1 MTYLQKTII
10 SNRLSENEINNKYGT
25 LDNVVNLNITDLELE
40 NIEKLKDIKKAS
52 EVLINNLDSL
62 VILSVDID
70 CDGITSGY
78 LGYRI
83 LKDIMCVNDVEVVI
97 GTRSAGRG
105 VNALVTNKIMKN
117 VIKRDTKK
125 KVLLITADHGTN
137 DNNSYRELRG
147 LVKNIDIIVTD
158 HHVVDTPTDAIDA
171 LVNNMQEGS
180 SYHNSLCGSG
190 TLFLLLY
197 YTVAKYYKRTI
208 EDLTEYLPYV
218 AISTLSDRVSL
229 KSPVN
234 RYFVRRGLEV
244 INSNPDIN
252 FRLLK
257 QTLKITGEVTYADLT
272 YTIAPFINTANR
284 TSVEEIMLGC
294 LICDIEEKK
303 KVLLDYLDEMNTCR
317 KKEVKRVIGELSLDR
332 DMKSTQNSVV
342 IEIDSNYM
350 VSGIVA
356 SNLNETLDKPAVCVS
371 RVQNKF
377 VGSCRSNDFNILDTI
392 NQLKSDHPGI
402 VLHCAG
408 HHSACGVEISGDRLE
423 DFRLLLDKYVNVE
436 SASLSL
442 FEFHVTHDD
451 INMELYKEIEVLAPF
466 GQEWPEVTFTTEPVT
481 VVSSFNNDY
490 WSFFKIRLDNGNM
503 FDCMSKINKRLYPEI
518 PYIIT
523 FSFRYHSNS
532 KREWLSLK
540 VHNIE
545 DVNEEFNSYID
556 D

>member
-1 MTYLQKTII
+1 MTYLQKTMIK
-10 SNRLSENEINNKYGT
+10 NRLSDTEITNKYGT
-25 LDNVVNLNITDLELE
+25 PENVISLDIPDLELE

-62 VILSVDID
+62 IVLSVDID

-78 LGYRI
+78 IGYRI
-83 LKDIMCVNDVEVVI
+83 LKDMMCVNDVEVVI

-117 VIKRDTKK
+117 VVKRDIKK

-137 DNNSYRELRG
+137 DNNSYKELRN
-147 LVKNIDIIVTD
+147 LVKDIDIIVTD
-158 HHVVDTPTDAIDA
+158 HHVVDTPTDGIDV

-180 SYHNSLCGSG
+180 CYHNSLCGSG
-190 TLFLLLY
+190 TLFILLY
-197 YTVAKYYKRTI
+197 YTLVKYYKKSI
-208 EDLTEYLPYV
+208 LDLEEYLPYV
-218 AISTLSDRVSL
+218 ATSTLSDRVSL
-229 KSPVN
+229 KSPLN
-234 RYFVRRGLEV
+234 RYFVNKGLEV

-252 FRLLK
+252 FKLLK
-257 QTLKITGEVTYADLT
+257 QTLKITGKVTYADIT
-272 YTIAPFINTANR
+272 FTIAPFINTANR
-284 TSVEEIMLGC
+284 TSVEEVMLGC

-303 KVLLDYLDEMNTCR
+303 KVLLEYLDDMNTSR
-317 KKEVKRVIGELSLDR
+317 KKEVRRVIGELSLDR
-332 DMKSTQNSVV
+332 NMKSTQNSVV

-371 RVQNKF
+371 RVQNKYI
-377 VGSCRSNDFNILDTI
+377 GSCRSNDFNILGTI
-392 NQLKSDHPGI
+392 NQLKNDHPGI

-436 SASLSL
+436 SKILSL
-442 FEFHVTHDD
+442 YEFHITHDD
-451 INMELYKEIEVLAPF
+451 INMDLYKEIEVLSPF
-466 GQEWPEVTFTTEPVT
+466 GQDWPEVTFTTEPVT
-481 VVSSFNNDY
+481 VVSSFSNDY
-490 WSFFKIRLDNGNM
+490 WSFFRIRLDNGNLL
-503 FDCMSKINKRLYPEI
+503 DCMSRVAKRLYPEI
-518 PYIIT
+518 PYVIT
-523 FSFRYHSNS
+523 FSLRFNSNS
-532 KREWLSLK
+532 KREWLSLR

-545 DVNEEFNSYID
+545 DVNEEFDTHID